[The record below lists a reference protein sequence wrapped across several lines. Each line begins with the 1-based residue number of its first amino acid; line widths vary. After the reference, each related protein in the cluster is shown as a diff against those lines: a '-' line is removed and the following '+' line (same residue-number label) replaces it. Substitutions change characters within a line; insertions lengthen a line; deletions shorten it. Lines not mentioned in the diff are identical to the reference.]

1 MDDKEIEKIW
11 YSLTDV
17 PFDEDENGEL
27 VLSMRWQNFSKGTAR
42 EELWHWFDEHHSKGI
57 AYLLYKRES

>member
-11 YSLTDV
+11 DSLTDV

-27 VLSMRWQNFSKGTAR
+27 VLSMK
-42 EELWHWFDEHHSKGI
+42 
-57 AYLLYKRES
+57 